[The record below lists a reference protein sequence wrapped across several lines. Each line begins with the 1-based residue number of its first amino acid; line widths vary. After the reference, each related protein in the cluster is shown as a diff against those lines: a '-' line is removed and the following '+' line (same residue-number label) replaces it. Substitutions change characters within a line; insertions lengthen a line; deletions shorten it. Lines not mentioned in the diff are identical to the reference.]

1 VRAGPVTPA
10 SYRRDRLS
18 ALAPVLVLALMAAY
32 VVPFAWANL
41 IPDGIRDLQA
51 SLAIARGERF
61 ERAGPLINF
70 AFHLG
75 PLWLYLQA
83 VPLLL
88 VQTFTAAGLWI
99 GFLGSLKFP
108 FAYATGCALHGRP
121 LGLMMAL
128 AVALPSV
135 AAYQWMFAFHPTL
148 VEPFV
153 WAGLWLAARCWMRPS
168 LAVLYG
174 ATLAV
179 GIAIQFHPTAAF
191 YAPLPWL
198 ILLARRREFGRW
210 PLHAVALLLP
220 LLAGFLPLLAPGTP
234 NGALGMLAATGGP
247 APPAAPALKA
257 LRDVPTLFAALLWNI
272 PAFVVAD
279 TLLPGLPAASGL
291 TVARALLGAIY
302 AVAVWGA
309 LRAGRLDMR
318 VRVAFAL
325 ALLWLLAG
333 ISIASL
339 MREVVGFYTLFF
351 LLPLA
356 GFAIGVGLFAAGLR
370 ARGGDGLLHG
380 RGPDDMSRAHA
391 AIAGGLF
398 ALAVA
403 MSWQTVREA
412 REGLLDVYLGGLA
425 DPRRLNHDRV
435 RVGRYSMHSRDRA
448 GPWLCGELAARRP
461 VVLHG
466 ELAFDEASSFG
477 VDLRM
482 HCPAILD
489 ARRLPLLLGREPAGD
504 AGAAGEAPVHWMAL
518 STASWQELGRAPDFW
533 LGELGVRQPV
543 RLLHPAKAS
552 PLDVRWRYYEA
563 VLDRQPVQTFR
574 YDVPAGLAPHV
585 LVTRLQPWATT
596 HEVAVTCEGRAV
608 PPVVTTLTAQVYALP
623 DRRCEIALTTDVP
636 DKVGIAAF

>member
-1 VRAGPVTPA
+1 VTPTPD
-10 SYRRDRLS
+10 RRDRSS
-18 ALAPVLVLALMAAY
+18 ALAPALVLALMVAY

-88 VQTFTAAGLWI
+88 AQSFTAVGLWI
-99 GFLGSLKFP
+99 GFLGGLKFP
-108 FAYATGCALHGRP
+108 FAYATGCALHGRL

-128 AVALPSV
+128 AVALPSI

-153 WAGLWLAARCWMRPS
+153 WAALWLAARCWVRPS
-168 LAVLYG
+168 LVALYG
-174 ATLAV
+174 AAFGV
-179 GIAIQFHPTAAF
+179 GIAIQLHPTAAF
-191 YAPLPWL
+191 YAPLLWL
-198 ILLARRREFGRW
+198 LLFARRREIGRW

-220 LLAGFLPLLAPGTP
+220 LLAGFLPLVAAGTEGGAFGSLASAAAGIRSGPPTTP
-234 NGALGMLAATGGP
+234 VLT
-247 APPAAPALKA
+247 A
-257 LRDVPTLFAALLWNI
+257 LRDVPTLFGAFFWDI

-279 TLLPGLPAASGL
+279 TLLPSFPAASAL
-291 TVARALLGAIY
+291 TIARALQGAIY

-309 LRAGRLDMR
+309 LRAGRLTIR

-325 ALLWLLAG
+325 ALLSLVAG
-333 ISIASL
+333 IAIASL
-339 MREVVGFYTLFF
+339 MREIVAFYTLFF
-351 LLPLA
+351 LLPVA
-356 GFAIGVGLFAAGLR
+356 GFATGIGLFAAGLR
-370 ARGGDGLLHG
+370 SGHGERLLRA
-380 RGPDDMSRAHA
+380 RGPDELSRAHA
-391 AIAGGLF
+391 AIAGALF
-398 ALAVA
+398 ALAAA

-412 REGLLDVYLGGLA
+412 REGVLDVYLGGLA
-425 DPRRLNHDRV
+425 DPRRLTHERV
-435 RVGRYSMHSRDRA
+435 RAGRYSMHSRDRA

-482 HCPAILD
+482 HCPALLD
-489 ARRLPLLLGREPAGD
+489 ARKLPLLLGSEPAGD
-504 AGAAGEAPVHWMAL
+504 AGAAGDAPVHWMAL
-518 STASWQELGRAPDFW
+518 SAASWQQIGRAPDFR
-533 LGELGVRQPV
+533 LGELGVRQPARV
-543 RLLHPAKAS
+543 LHPAKAAS
-552 PLDVRWRYYEA
+552 LDVRWRYYEA
-563 VLDRQPVQTFR
+563 VLDRQPVLTFR
-574 YDVPAGLAPHV
+574 YDVPAGLAPHL

-596 HEVAVTCEGRAV
+596 HEVGVTCEGRAV
-608 PPVVTTLTAQVYALP
+608 PPVVTTLTAQAYALP

-636 DKVGIAAF
+636 DKVGIVLF